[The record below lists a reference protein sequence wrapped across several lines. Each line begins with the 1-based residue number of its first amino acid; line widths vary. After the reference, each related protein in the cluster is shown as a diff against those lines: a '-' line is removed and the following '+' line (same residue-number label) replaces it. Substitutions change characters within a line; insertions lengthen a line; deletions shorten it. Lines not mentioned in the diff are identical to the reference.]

1 MRLIDRIIRRQQTT
15 NRFQLQL
22 LHCWPGLGGKRPPDL
37 LRVSRQ
43 FPDTA
48 RKRRSS
54 MPPSSHVD
62 GGLTDDYDLVVSDGW
77 ELEVEPP
84 VPYRRFRFPPGY
96 QKSCR
101 AIQIL
106 WYAEAH
112 LQGTDGH

>member
-1 MRLIDRIIRRQQTT
+1 MASVEEHTAEVLAAGKRLHRSENHRGFNFTA
-15 NRFQLQL
+15 NAYRFQLQL

-84 VPYRRFRFPPGY
+84 VP
-96 QKSCR
+96 
-101 AIQIL
+101 
-106 WYAEAH
+106 
-112 LQGTDGH
+112 